1 MIKSNLTGNRLDPAN
16 RPSPPATNNSA
27 FDRMR
32 NKGSPGP
39 SHGPSGSKFSSV
51 RSALKGGRARSASPN
66 NQVVNDKQVDKQVE
80 IHEQKPGLVIRS
92 AEANLIKDRVE
103 KAGAHKER
111 LSKLLRALEAN

>member
-16 RPSPPATNNSA
+16 RPSPPGTKNSA

-39 SHGPSGSKFSSV
+39 SRGPSGSKFSSV

-66 NQVVNDKQVDKQVE
+66 NQAVNDKQVE